1 MSEIT
6 RDQAIQ
12 IVEDIRTAISAGSV
26 TNTMEAQVL
35 EYCVSVL
42 GRRIVEASLSGHIEN
57 LPDVAAFLAGISPS
71 ATLKAL
77 LEGITDAVEV
87 INANIGNGYVYAG
100 IATPSGTPVSGKVF
114 YLAKQAGQYA
124 NYGGLTVTEGVN
136 ILKHNG
142 STWTQEQLL
151 SMADIRKNPLIG
163 YYECDTAGDTSA
175 KTVTAAGYVLP
186 ATGGSVKIK
195 MANRNTVA
203 NATLNINSTGAKP
216 LYYNGQRAGVGNT
229 WDTNEIIE
237 VFYDG
242 AKYQAYNVAGSNGDG
257 VFDISAYNLTDGQPT
272 PYEDLEAALG
282 PDGNHV
288 PLSLRKG
295 GMSIK
300 FVRNDNKYVQY
311 RLMSDTFNTTVANWQ
326 GVDDRLIAGS
336 KNLVENGGVAEAI
349 NDVRIDGK
357 LVQKGTYYIDYPG
370 PSHAIQTYL
379 GAKNGDKI
387 IVTLMDNNNVIK
399 PGSTLPLYHGDKTS
413 AYTNLSPNTPTSI
426 TLNKDVDSFTLYYLK
441 GDCQNAGYIDLVINF
456 EHESYAKQTDFSAL
470 KGKVDAIDVPYDDD
484 FSVQVE
490 PNMTGINKRYD
501 IDGKYRRIV
510 ISVSDGQ
517 YLASDGLIIYGN
529 NVGAAYIIG
538 KCKHGETREFIIPE
552 NVNTIIVYANK
563 VFIRATGTVNVNI
576 ELYSEL
582 LYDVT
587 ILGKELKETRIETEL
602 SYDNVLSID
611 STQSKSY
618 DTGISLNM
626 GQEMLLT
633 LVDNDNIIIAE
644 TVPLYFNS
652 TSGSY
657 VNISP
662 NVPKLIAVSELTN
675 LILYVSSS
683 WVSGSGNITLHVDYA
698 KTSNII
704 DVVLPSKVYGYVGGE
719 FNIYNE
725 NVVFI
730 TQKDRYYVFWGI
742 NDISDYKVYSDRLEL
757 IPTVQM
763 IGTHTITCF
772 VKDKYNGIIVYKKQ
786 ITFEII
792 ANQSVSNKK
801 VLFIGDSL
809 TNAGY
814 YPHFIEYLSN
824 NGIQSI
830 GTRETEV
837 WSSFVEGRKDIV
849 HHEGRGGWSAQD
861 YTRTYPNYRTNYD
874 NPFWDGSKFDFGYY
888 MSEQGYSRPDAVFL
902 NLGTNEIEALDKQV
916 EAIKIMINSIH
927 DYDSTIPVFV
937 HLITPPA
944 TQDGWAYGN
953 AGHGD
958 SNTFAVN
965 ARNERKR
972 YIEEFDNQITNVF
985 VSPAYFNLDRYH
997 DFATVEEQLS
1007 QRNPGIVIRQ
1017 ANNVHPSRYG
1027 YYKLA
1032 DVYYADLMNI
1042 LS

>member
-1 MSEIT
+1 MANYQQLKAAIDQVIKANGQKEIT
-6 RDQAIQ
+6 
-12 IVEDIRTAISAGSV
+12 GP
-26 TNTMEAQVL
+26 VL
-35 EYCVSVL
+35 
-42 GRRIVEASLSGHIEN
+42 N
-57 LPDVAAFLAGISPS
+57 D
-71 ATLKAL
+71 TLKAMVNSL
-77 LEGITDAVEV
+77 GA
-87 INANIGNGYVYAG
+87 GYQFRGV
-100 IATPSGTPVSGKVF
+100 ATPSTNPGTPDQNVF
-114 YLAKQAGQYA
+114 YLAGKAGTYT
-124 NYGGLTVTEGVN
+124 NFNSIVLPDGVS
-136 ILKHNG
+136 ILKWNG
-142 STWTQEQLL
+142 NWSSE
-151 SMADIRKNPLIG
+151 
-163 YYECDTAGDTSA
+163 
-175 KTVTAAGYVLP
+175 TVLA
-186 ATGGSVKIK
+186 
-195 MANRNTVA
+195 
-203 NATLNINSTGAKP
+203 
-216 LYYNGQRAGVGNT
+216 
-229 WDTNEIIE
+229 
-237 VFYDG
+237 
-242 AKYQAYNVAGSNGDG
+242 GDG
-257 VFDISAYNLTDGQPT
+257 VFDISAFKATGGTLATFA
-272 PYEDLEAALG
+272 DLSAALDG
-282 PDGNHV
+282 GNNIPDG
-288 PLSLRKG
+288 LQKG
-295 GMSIK
+295 GMSVK
-300 FVRNDNKYVQY
+300 FVRSSDNKYVQY
-311 RLMSDTFNTTVANWQ
+311 RLMSDTFNTTPANWQ
-326 GVDDRLIAGS
+326 GVDDEPTAGS
-336 KNLVENGGVAEAI
+336 NNLVKSGAVYNVLKNSKDIKGLIELKNGYIERNGTITNYATWYYGTYTLNAGETITVSVNASNYPSLGIATNGAEIGDVVTVVDGNSYTATEQTVMVISVGTGINSAIITSAGNIFENADNFPEFDSHNIVSSNGAANSI
-349 NDVRIDGK
+349 NKVRIDGRLTQERNIFINK
-357 LVQKGTYYIDYPG
+357 SLSNAFNTQ
-370 PSHAIQTYL
+370 L
-379 GAKNGDKI
+379 GGHNDDKI
-387 IVTLMDNNNVIK
+387 VVTLIDSDGVVK
-399 PGSTLPLYHGDKTS
+399 SDKTFVLYHG
-413 AYTNLSPNTPTSI
+413 AAQGGVRYTELPANTPVEV
-426 TLNKDVDSFTLYYLK
+426 TLTNDVESFTLYSGKTWIEKSGNVRLK
-441 GDCQNAGYIDLVINF
+441 IEFL
-456 EHESYAKQTDFSAL
+456 HESYAKQTDFSVL
-470 KGKVDAIDVPYDDD
+470 KEKVDAIDTLYDDD
-484 FSVQVE
+484 FSVQVV
-490 PNMTGINKRYD
+490 PNVTGINKRYD
-501 IDGKYRRIV
+501 INGKYRHIV
-510 ISVSDGQ
+510 ISVSNGQ
-517 YLASDGLIIYGN
+517 YLPSDGLIIYGN
-529 NVGAAYIIG
+529 NVGYAYIIG
-538 KCKHGETREFIIPE
+538 KCKHGETREFIVSE
-552 NVNTIIVYANK
+552 NVNTIIIFANEA
-563 VFIRATGTVNVNI
+563 FIRATGTVNVNI

-602 SYDNVLSID
+602 SYNNVLSVD

-633 LVDNDNIIIAE
+633 LVDDDNIITAE
-644 TVPLYFNS
+644 TLPLYFNS

-657 VNISP
+657 INISP
-662 NVPKLIAVSELTN
+662 NVPKLITVSELTN

-725 NVVFI
+725 NVAFI
-730 TQKDRYYVFWGI
+730 TQKDRYYVFWEI

-757 IPTVQM
+757 IPTTQM

-772 VKDKYNGIIVYKKQ
+772 VKDKYNSITVYKKQ

-874 NPFWDGSKFDFGYY
+874 NPFWDGNKFDFGYY

-902 NLGTNEIEALDKQV
+902 NLGTNEVEALDKQV

-944 TQDGWAYGN
+944 TQDGWAYTGD
-953 AGHGD
+953 GSSGYSD
-958 SNTFAVN
+958 SNLFDMN
-965 ARNERKR
+965 ARAERKR
-972 YIEEFDNQITNVF
+972 YIEEFDNKITNVF
-985 VSPAYFNLDRYH
+985 ISPAYFNLDRFNDY
-997 DFATVEEQLS
+997 ATVEEQLS
-1007 QRNPGIVIRQ
+1007 QRNPKMVVRQ